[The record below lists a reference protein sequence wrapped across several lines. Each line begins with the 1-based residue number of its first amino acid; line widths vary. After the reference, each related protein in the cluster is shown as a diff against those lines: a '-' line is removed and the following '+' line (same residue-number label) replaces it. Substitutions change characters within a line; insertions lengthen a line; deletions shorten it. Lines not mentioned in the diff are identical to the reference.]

1 MKTILD
7 TDPGVDDAMTFYY
20 AHASAGT
27 DLIAMTTIFGNVTVE
42 DATQNALWLAESVQ
56 TEIPVYQ
63 GSKTPLEIIPNT
75 PSAHVHGEHGFGDLN
90 DRTITTKAEAESAA
104 EFLVSE
110 AARQPGELTVCAIG
124 PLTNIALALDIDPK
138 FIANLRQLV
147 IMGGSLEAGGNITPY
162 AEANF
167 WNDPHA
173 ANKVLTSPGGGTV
186 IIVGL
191 DVTTRISFFQSDYDE
206 MAAQSPKAGG
216 FLKDIGEFYMRFY
229 ETVTGKYQAYLHDPA
244 ALIACEAPE
253 LFTMQDVMLKVI
265 TEGEN
270 VGEMVPHLFS
280 ERVCKVC
287 IDVDIPAVLNRY
299 KTTMARLP

>member
-20 AHASAGT
+20 AHASAQT
-27 DLIAMTTIFGNVTVE
+27 DLVAMTTIFGNVTVE

-56 TEIPVYQ
+56 TQTPVYRGAQ
-63 GSKTPLEIIPNT
+63 TPLKITPNT
-75 PSAHVHGEHGFGDLN
+75 PSAHVHGKHGFGDMI
-90 DRTITTKAEAESAA
+90 DRTISTTAEAESAA
-104 EFLVSE
+104 AFLAAE
-110 AARQPGELTVCAIG
+110 AARKPGELTVCAIG
-124 PLTNIALALDIDPK
+124 PLTNIALALDIDPN

-147 IMGGSLEAGGNITPY
+147 IMGGSLEAGGNVTPH

-173 ANKVLTSPGGGTV
+173 ANKVLTAPGTGAV

-191 DVTTRISFFQSDYDE
+191 DVTTQISFFQSDYDD
-206 MAAQSPKAGG
+206 MAEKSPKAGG

-229 ETVTGKYQAYLHDPA
+229 ETVTGKYQGYLHDPA

-253 LFTMQDVMLKVI
+253 LFTMRDVRLQVI

-270 VGEMVPHLFS
+270 IGEMVPHASS

-287 IDVDIPAVLNRY
+287 MDVDIPAVLNRY
-299 KTTMARLP
+299 KTTMATLP